1 MNETV
6 TISRTV
12 LLDLV
17 KKIESNK
24 VKGELFFLLKKNDKL
39 GFKKGDLDLK
49 TQTKLTKKFYSHTI
63 KYLENEELKIMGLT
77 EADDRKDVLYKYDY
91 EQPIQEFE
99 FINSVQTKTL
109 VQEYDIKKDNLSEIK
124 GFIFAYVHK
133 NIRVTLYKENYEVM
147 MVKKNTGDKATD
159 KINILLTG
167 SNQLKEFNDSIF
179 RLNFDFDFMIVDRN
193 LFVKSLKKL
202 ESKFGFVEIVKKKA
216 KESILEIG
224 KLDLVQDITKLEQG
238 ISDVS
243 FARKV
248 VKVATKSVV
257 LRKCDKKD
265 IIKFIDTYDDALKK
279 KFKFDKSGQYIN
291 LDTKVSRT
299 VFLKLLDD
307 SFLYSQ
313 LTTNKYVSGSKD
325 DINKI

>member
-1 MNETV
+1 MSEV
-6 TISRTV
+6 IKISREN
-12 LLDLV
+12 LLNSV
-17 KKIESNK
+17 EKIASNK
-24 VKGELFFLLKKNDKL
+24 VKGELFFLLKKDQEL
-39 GFKKGDLDLK
+39 ELRKGDLDSG
-49 TQTKLTKKFYSHTI
+49 TQTKLTENFYSHTI
-63 KYLENEELKIMGLT
+63 KYLESEELQIMGLT
-77 EADDRKDVLYKYDY
+77 EADDRKDVLYLYDY
-91 EQPIQEFE
+91 EQPIHEFE
-99 FINSVQTKTL
+99 FINSVQINTS
-109 VQEYDIKKDNLSEIK
+109 VQEYDIKKDKLSEIK

-179 RLNFDFDFMIVDRN
+179 RLNFDFDFMMVDGK
-193 LFVKSLKKL
+193 LFVKDLKKL
-202 ESKFGFVEIVKKKA
+202 ESKFGFVEVVKKKA
-216 KESILEIG
+216 KESIQEIG

-238 ISDVS
+238 INDVS

-248 VKVATKSVV
+248 VKVASKSVV

-265 IIKFIDTYDDALKK
+265 IINFIDTYDDTLKK
-279 KFKFDKSGQYIN
+279 KFKFDDSRQYIN

-299 VFLKLLDD
+299 VFLQLLDD

>member
-1 MNETV
+1 MSDVIET
-6 TISRTV
+6 SREI
-12 LLDLV
+12 LLESV
-17 KKIESNK
+17 KKIASNK
-24 VKGELFFLLKKNDKL
+24 VKGELFFLLKKDQEL
-39 GFKKGDLDLK
+39 ELRKGDLDSE
-49 TQTKLTKKFYSHTI
+49 TQIKLTENFYSYTLR
-63 KYLENEELKIMGLT
+63 YLESEELRIMGLT
-77 EADDRKDVLYKYDY
+77 EADDRKDVLYWYDY

-99 FINSVQTKTL
+99 FINSVQINTS
-109 VQEYDIKKDNLSEIK
+109 VQEYDVKKDKLSEIK

-147 MVKKNTGDKATD
+147 MVKKNTGDKASD

-179 RLNFDFDFMIVDRN
+179 RLNYDFDFMMVDGK
-193 LFVKSLKKL
+193 LFVKDLKKL
-202 ESKFGFVEIVKKKA
+202 ESKFGFVEVVKKKA
-216 KESILEIG
+216 KESIQEIG

-238 ISDVS
+238 INDVS

-248 VKVATKSVV
+248 VKVASKSVV
-257 LRKCDKKD
+257 LRKCNKKD
-265 IIKFIDTYDDALKK
+265 IINFIDTYDDTLKK
-279 KFKFDKSGQYIN
+279 KFKFDESKEYIN
-291 LDTKVSRT
+291 LDTKVSRM
-299 VFLKLLDD
+299 VFLQLLDD

>member
-1 MNETV
+1 MSEVIET
-6 TISRTV
+6 SREN
-12 LLDLV
+12 LLESV

-24 VKGELFFLLKKNDKL
+24 VKGELFFLLKKDQEL
-39 GFKKGDLDLK
+39 ELRKGDLDSE
-49 TQTKLTKKFYSHTI
+49 TQIKLTENFYSYTI
-63 KYLENEELKIMGLT
+63 RYLESEELRIMGLT
-77 EADDRKDVLYKYDY
+77 EADDRKDVLYWYDY

-99 FINSVQTKTL
+99 FINSVQINTS
-109 VQEYDIKKDNLSEIK
+109 VQEYDVKKDKLSEIK

-147 MVKKNTGDKATD
+147 MVKKNTGDKASD

-179 RLNFDFDFMIVDRN
+179 RLNYDFDFMMVDGK
-193 LFVKSLKKL
+193 LFVKDLKKL
-202 ESKFGFVEIVKKKA
+202 ESKFGFVEVVKKKA
-216 KESILEIG
+216 KESIQEIG

-238 ISDVS
+238 INDVS

-248 VKVATKSVV
+248 VKVASKSVV
-257 LRKCDKKD
+257 LRKCNKKD
-265 IIKFIDTYDDALKK
+265 IINFIDTYDDTLKK
-279 KFKFDKSGQYIN
+279 KFKFDESKEYIN
-291 LDTKVSRT
+291 LDTKVSRM
-299 VFLKLLDD
+299 VFLQLLDD

>member
-17 KKIESNK
+17 KKIKSNK
-24 VKGELFFLLKKNDKL
+24 VKGELFFLLKKNDEL
-39 GFKKGDLDLK
+39 ELKKGDLDLD
-49 TQTKLTKKFYSHTI
+49 TQTKLTERFYSHTI

-99 FINSVQTKTL
+99 FINSVQMKTS
-109 VQEYDIKKDNLSEIK
+109 VQEYDMKKDNLSEIK

-179 RLNFDFDFMIVDRN
+179 RLNFDFDFMIVDGN

-202 ESKFGFVEIVKKKA
+202 ESKFGFVEVVKKKA
-216 KESILEIG
+216 KESIQEIG
-224 KLDLVQDITKLEQG
+224 KLDLVLDITKLEQG

-257 LRKCDKKD
+257 LSKCDKKD
-265 IIKFIDTYDDALKK
+265 IIKFIDTYDEALKK

>member
-1 MNETV
+1 MSENSTN
-6 TISRTV
+6 SRTE
-12 LLDLV
+12 LLNLIQ
-17 KKIESNK
+17 KIEINK
-24 VKGELFFLLKKNDKL
+24 VKGELFFLLKKGNSL
-39 GFKKGDLDLK
+39 EIRKGDLDAG
-49 TQTKLTKKFYSHTI
+49 TQVKLTENFYIHTVN
-63 KYLENEELKIMGLT
+63 YLLNEELTVMGLT

-99 FINSVQTKTL
+99 LINSAQTETS
-109 VQEYDIKKDNLSEIK
+109 VQEYDIKKDKLSEIK

-147 MVKKNTGDKATD
+147 MVKKNTGEKPSE

-167 SNQLKEFNDSIF
+167 SNQLKEFDDSIF
-179 RLNFDFDFMIVDRN
+179 RLNYDFDFIIVEGE
-193 LFVKSLKKL
+193 LFVKDLKKL
-202 ESKFGFVEIVKKKA
+202 ESKFGFVEVVKKKA
-216 KESILEIG
+216 IESIHEIG
-224 KLDLVQDITKLEQG
+224 VLDLVQDITKLEQG
-238 ISDVS
+238 IKDVS

-248 VKVATKSVV
+248 VKVASRSVV

-265 IIKFIDTYDDALKK
+265 IINFIDTYDETLKK
-279 KFKFDKSGQYIN
+279 KFKFDESGQYIK

-299 VFLKLLDD
+299 VFLQLLDD

-313 LTTNKYVSGSKD
+313 LTSSKYLSGSKD

>member
-1 MNETV
+1 MSEVIET
-6 TISRTV
+6 SREN
-12 LLDLV
+12 LLESV
-17 KKIESNK
+17 KKIASNK
-24 VKGELFFLLKKNDKL
+24 VKGELFFLLKKDQEL
-39 GFKKGDLDLK
+39 ELRKGDLDSE
-49 TQTKLTKKFYSHTI
+49 TQIKLTENFYSYTI
-63 KYLENEELKIMGLT
+63 RYLESEELRIMGLT
-77 EADDRKDVLYKYDY
+77 EADDRKDVLYWYDY

-99 FINSVQTKTL
+99 FINSVQINTS
-109 VQEYDIKKDNLSEIK
+109 VQEYDVKKDKLSEIK

-147 MVKKNTGDKATD
+147 MVKKNTGDKASD

-179 RLNFDFDFMIVDRN
+179 RLNYDFDFMMVDGK
-193 LFVKSLKKL
+193 LFVKDLKKL
-202 ESKFGFVEIVKKKA
+202 ESKFGFVEVVKKKA
-216 KESILEIG
+216 KESIQEIG

-238 ISDVS
+238 INDVS

-248 VKVATKSVV
+248 VKVASKSVV
-257 LRKCDKKD
+257 LRKCNKKD
-265 IIKFIDTYDDALKK
+265 IINFIDTYDDTLKK
-279 KFKFDKSGQYIN
+279 KFKFDESKEYIN
-291 LDTKVSRT
+291 LDTKVSRM
-299 VFLKLLDD
+299 VFLQLLDD